1 MVSYQYLK
9 CRKCGRITRVLT
21 YSVYWSS
28 NYCPLCG
35 DLLLAGNAVTKQ
47 EYLNQRTI
55 SYRDSG
61 ESPGIPREK
70 IGVPIAKKSTPRKE
84 TVETTFWYAV
94 EE

>member
-28 NYCPLCG
+28 NYSPLCG

-47 EYLNQRTI
+47 EYLKQHTI
-55 SYRDSG
+55 AHRDPG
-61 ESPGIPREK
+61 ESPGVLREK
-70 IGVPIAKKSTPRKE
+70 TGVSLSKNTPRKE